1 VRRLLAAT
9 ALVASLSACGSGS
22 SAALSSGPD
31 PAASRPSGCATTAPV
46 AASVL
51 GTTDLSA
58 KPAVEVPDSA
68 PPCGLVIGDI
78 VPGTGPAAQPGDQ
91 LTMKY
96 VGVLHADGSQF
107 DASWDR
113 GEDFPFQ
120 LGAGQVIDGW
130 DQGLVG
136 MKAGGRRQLV
146 IPPSLGYGEQGQG
159 PIPPGAT
166 LVFVV
171 DLVKIG

>member
-1 VRRLLAAT
+1 VAT
-9 ALVASLSACGSGS
+9 VVATCLSACGSGGT
-22 SAALSSGPD
+22 ATLGSGPG
-31 PAASRPSGCATTAPV
+31 PGASPTGGCATSPPV

-51 GTTDLSA
+51 GTADLSR
-58 KPAVEVPDSA
+58 KPAVEVPDGPA
-68 PPCGLVIGDI
+68 PCGLVVGDL
-78 VPGTGPAAQPGDQ
+78 VQGTGPAAKPGDQ

-96 VGVLHADGSQF
+96 VGVLYADGSQF

-113 GEDFPFQ
+113 GSDFPFQ
-120 LGAGQVIDGW
+120 LGAGQVIAGW
-130 DQGLVG
+130 DRGLVG

-146 IPPSLGYGEQGQG
+146 IPASLGYGDQGQG

-171 DLVKIG
+171 DLVRIG